1 MALRRKALQHRKCAL
16 RHGGMH
22 RAVPL
27 QKCGKDDHST
37 EHHDIDSDVRE
48 RRAACGAKAM
58 AVASTQ
64 FGALGHLFC
73 LMVRVAT
80 TTSPSHVASKS
91 QTLLLEEDDDPQIV
105 MLVEDEHS
113 TEFKL
118 LGTMSDTLGHSG
130 AIGKIKAAIGD
141 RDRIDDDAAG
151 AFLHTPLLAAG
162 TFAYLPSPPSADGL
176 ACLEQLQP
184 VVDLRAHSARTS
196 QAKSIQI

>member
-1 MALRRKALQHRKCAL
+1 
-16 RHGGMH
+16 MH

-73 LMVRVAT
+73 LMVCVAT

-105 MLVEDEHS
+105 MLVEDEHG

-118 LGTMSDTLGHSG
+118 SDAMSDTLGHSDT
-130 AIGKIKAAIGD
+130 IGKIKAAIGD
-141 RDRIDDDAAG
+141 RDRIDVDAAG

-162 TFAYLPSPPSADGL
+162 AFAYLPLPGSRLYRAPRASRASNSCSPWSTCARTVPSRSRSR
-176 ACLEQLQP
+176 P
-184 VVDLRAHSARTS
+184 SSARTS